1 LHLYFSISFQTPVE
15 GEEVAEFSLG
25 YDEHQEAFKYRIYV
39 TTFLGYGAN
48 KAYDKYI
55 DRIITNALK

>member
-1 LHLYFSISFQTPVE
+1 ME

-25 YDEHQEAFKYRIYV
+25 YDEHQEAFKYKIYV

-48 KAYDKYI
+48 KAFEKYI
-55 DRIITNALK
+55 DRIISDGLK

>member
-1 LHLYFSISFQTPVE
+1 LKIPFQTPVE

-25 YDEHQEAFKYRIYV
+25 YDEQQDVFKYKIYV

-48 KAYDKYI
+48 KAFEKYI
-55 DRIITNALK
+55 DRIISIALK